1 MKKLQGINGLI
12 RMPEGEGQERGDLY
26 TTALYS
32 ADLGSYLLA
41 ADNAN
46 KTVRE
51 ALREQPATDL
61 PTLWSALKLIQAAG
75 STLPDELDAKL
86 ANSTIP
92 PRQQDLGAE
101 IAALWFWIDIG
112 RMQGWS
118 GNAGKSFGEEV
129 LLRLGEIDVNL
140 IKNKPY
146 LPWRLFDSY
155 SALQKPKPG
164 DLERALKNV
173 DSKKLPGDYEST
185 LDFQAA
191 LEARATLRKDLV
203 VPNDAKE
210 HIVGLL
216 DSRQVHDDALIASML
231 RSLELLDAQT
241 EAKRLVRDRIAP
253 RVDQKTGL
261 IRSASLAKGSVHG
274 TYLAARLLDTSF
286 PEVASERTRDELE
299 RVLKAAE
306 TDLITQL
313 KALVALKR
321 SGSSS
326 WGSYSSVI
334 ERGRA
339 ALPVALTFANLGGYI
354 ELVDVLVQLE
364 PGATLGRLEA
374 FDADPGVEDR
384 LSGALMALSNSMYFS
399 NSEDVRSM
407 FPRVQSALPQLI
419 GSPEGNG
426 LNYFRALT
434 AMTNASR
441 SGLGSNDFDKAAE
454 ELRTLKGCKEFPSLY
469 RMEVGTASP
478 CSLSISAAMIA
489 VPGAYDFGVNK

>member
-32 ADLGSYLLA
+32 EDLGSYLLA
-41 ADNAN
+41 DNAN
-46 KTVRE
+46 RTVRE
-51 ALREQPATDL
+51 ALGEQSTADL
-61 PTLWSALKLIQAAG
+61 PTLWSALKLIRAAG
-75 STLPDELDAKL
+75 AALPAELEKRL
-86 ANSTIP
+86 ANAAMP
-92 PRQQDLGAE
+92 PRQQDIGAE

-118 GNAGKSFGEEV
+118 VIAGKSFVEEA
-129 LLRLGEIDVNL
+129 LIRLGAIDINS
-140 IKNKPY
+140 ITNKPY
-146 LPWRLFDSY
+146 LLWRLFDSY
-155 SALQKPKPG
+155 SALPKERPRE
-164 DLERALKNV
+164 LERALKNV

-191 LEARATLRKDLV
+191 LEARATLGNDLV
-203 VPNDAKE
+203 VPNGARD
-210 HIVGLL
+210 HIVRLL
-216 DSRQVHDDALIASML
+216 DSSQVHDDALIASML
-231 RSLELLDAQT
+231 RSLELLNAQT
-241 EAKRLVRDRIAP
+241 EAKRLVKDRIAP

-261 IRSASLAKGSVHG
+261 IRSSTLAKGSVHA

-286 PEVASERTRDELE
+286 PAVASGRTRDELE
-299 RVLKAAE
+299 RVLKAPE
-306 TDLITQL
+306 TDQITQL

-326 WGSYSSVI
+326 WGSYGSII
-334 ERGRA
+334 EQGRA
-339 ALPVALTFANLGGYI
+339 ALPATVTFANLSGYI

-364 PGATLGRLEA
+364 PNARLARLEA
-374 FDADPGVEDR
+374 FDADPGVEDL

-399 NSEDVRSM
+399 NSEEVRSM
-407 FPRVQSALPQLI
+407 FPAVQSALPQLI
-419 GSPEGNG
+419 GSSRGRGP
-426 LNYFRALT
+426 NYFRALT

-469 RMEVGTASP
+469 RLEADKASP

-489 VPGAYDFGVNK
+489 VPGAYDFGENK